1 MFTMKALILLA
12 LLGILWLISSR
23 RWRHRVL
30 APIAILIL
38 SSLAITSP
46 VGITLTTWGLTFSL
60 PSDSGEPV
68 DTIVVVGRG
77 EELRHRRVEVVEEQ
91 WQTKRAK
98 KIFASGMLDAPEMIE
113 RLKDNGI
120 PGRVISGERCSQ
132 STEENAI
139 FTAAL
144 LNPQK
149 HPKILLITD
158 QPHLLRSFLTFR
170 SFGFTVIPHPSLFPS
185 QWNSRQRIL
194 LIARE
199 YAALA
204 HYALTNRFQPRPLE
218 QVKQPQPEV
227 LHKIADWKCHIQ
239 AT

>member
-1 MFTMKALILLA
+1 MKALILLA

-30 APIAILIL
+30 VPITILIL

-46 VGITLTTWGLTFSL
+46 LGIALTTWGLTFSL
-60 PSDSGEPV
+60 PPDSGEPV
-68 DTIVVVGRG
+68 DTIVVLGRG
-77 EELRHRRVEVVEEQ
+77 EEMRYRRVEVVEEQ
-91 WQTKRAK
+91 WQAKRAR
-98 KIFASGMLDAPEMIE
+98 KIFASGMLDAPEIIE

-120 PGRVISGERCSQ
+120 PRHVISGERCSQ

-139 FTAAL
+139 FTSAL

-149 HPKILLITD
+149 HSKILLITD
-158 QPHLLRSFLTFR
+158 QPHMLRSFLTFR

-185 QWNSRQRIL
+185 QWSSGRRIL

-204 HYALTNRFQPRPLE
+204 HYALTERFQPKPLE
-218 QVKQPQPEV
+218 QLKQPPVEV
-227 LHKIADWKCHIQ
+227 LNKIADWKCHIQ
-239 AT
+239 ET